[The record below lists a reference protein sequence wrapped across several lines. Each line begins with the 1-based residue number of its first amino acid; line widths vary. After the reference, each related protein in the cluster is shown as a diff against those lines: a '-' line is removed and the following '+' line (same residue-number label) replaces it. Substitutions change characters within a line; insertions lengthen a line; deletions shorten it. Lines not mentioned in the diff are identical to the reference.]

1 MNDTDIE
8 LGALPSLP
16 ARRCLD
22 GFPSFSLFI
31 AGDKQ
36 EAIYRRFGSLSARN
50 LLYQQSE
57 LHRLEHELEIY
68 DKEDARDMNN
78 VHAQQRARFWDRY
91 VLDVSDSA
99 RLRRELQVKIKCR
112 LKDYRKLLS
121 SVPRSIIKWSSIE
134 NSGY

>member
-1 MNDTDIE
+1 MDGTDIE

-22 GFPSFSLFI
+22 GFPSFSHFI
-31 AGDKQ
+31 AGASQ

-68 DKEDARDMNN
+68 DKEDTHNLNN
-78 VHAQQRARFWDRY
+78 VPAQQRARLWDHY
-91 VLDVSDSA
+91 TSDDSDSA
-99 RLRRELQVKIKCR
+99 RLRRELQAKIKCR
-112 LKDYRKLLS
+112 MREYRKSLS
-121 SVPRSIIKWSSIE
+121 STPENHVRSG
-134 NSGY
+134 N